1 MSIDLQ
7 AVKKTCNSS
16 SDSKGFCFYKATNG
30 LKRHL
35 AVDTLDRSQIGSIK
49 QARGLVAMSS
59 TPQEKKVQALW
70 TALLLLSVFFC
81 IELVVGIWSH
91 SLSLLADAEHIFS
104 DVAALGLALVAA
116 WLSQSISQK
125 SILRRY
131 RLEVLAA
138 LINGISLAAVAGWII
153 QEALVH
159 LQSPVIEIH
168 GVPMLATA
176 LIGLLVN
183 GFNAKCLHKCSHH
196 DLNMRGALLHLLA
209 DIVSS
214 VGAVLA
220 AISVIWLN
228 WTWADG
234 AISLIVAVVIATFA
248 AYLVIQSV
256 QCLRGQITD
265 VTCICDVKAEDFS
278 DRQQAEKLLFPTLEE
293 LV

>member
-1 MSIDLQ
+1 
-7 AVKKTCNSS
+7 
-16 SDSKGFCFYKATNG
+16 
-30 LKRHL
+30 
-35 AVDTLDRSQIGSIK
+35 
-49 QARGLVAMSS
+49 MSS
-59 TPQEKKVQALW
+59 TPVQKKVQALW

-81 IELVVGIWSH
+81 IELGMGIWSH

-116 WLSQSISQK
+116 WLSQCISQK
-125 SILRRY
+125 SILGRY

-153 QEALVH
+153 KEALER
-159 LQSPVIEIH
+159 LQSPSTEIL
-168 GVPMLATA
+168 GVPMLTTA
-176 LIGLLVN
+176 MIGLAVN
-183 GFNAKCLHKCSHH
+183 VFNAKCLHKCSHH

-209 DIVSS
+209 DIASS

-220 AISVIWLN
+220 AIAVIWLN
-228 WTWADG
+228 WSWADG
-234 AISLIVAVVIATFA
+234 VISLIVAVLIATFA

-265 VTCICDVKAEDFS
+265 VTCICDVKSDDCS